1 MKAMF
6 LVFLMLCTSWAA
18 AQELE
23 FHPPASAADPAVPAL
38 MRDLASRI
46 LPVYQESDQEKYL
59 RNVSALQ
66 MAARNYPAAHASRE
80 QLRDRRRTV
89 DARRPV
95 QRSVIFDMYA
105 QARDHESEDRTPF
118 PQAFTRAYWDTV
130 GRLNDQ
136 DAYNLTSWLGLPVV
150 GFQES
155 LQKAFDQWRPRG
167 TVPLPDAIELL
178 WTYLAFDAYR
188 NFHPLIAALDTE
200 NDTRRYVID
209 WDVVIDTPDGATLSA
224 VMVRP
229 KDDSRPLPALLE
241 FTINVDAHNLA
252 RECAAHGYVGIVAFS
267 RGERRSVGPVTPFEH
282 DGADARAV
290 INWIT
295 RQSWSDG
302 RVGMYG
308 TSYSAFTQWA
318 AATRL
323 PTALKAMATTSAIA
337 PGVDFPMY
345 GNIVHNWAY
354 RWSGCVSNS
363 KGFDEKTCNDD
374 AQWRAVD
381 EAWYKS
387 GKSYRNLDRAIGGHN
402 LIFHRWLDH
411 ASYDRY
417 WQKFV
422 PFRAEFAKIDIPV
435 LATTGYFAGGA
446 AGTLHYFQ
454 QHFKYNPKANQT
466 LVIGPYD
473 DGVMQHGTWTSLLG
487 YQIDPA
493 AQIDL
498 RELRYQWFDHIFKA
512 ADLPALLQDRVNY
525 QMMGAN
531 EWRHA
536 PSLEVLAKGA
546 MRYYLDAGKAG
557 TAGTAGTAGA
567 AGAAGTAGAAGA
579 AGTAGAAGAAGAA
592 GEEAHGLV
600 LRKTAGARF
609 IAQQVNLAD
618 RSDASWT
625 PPTNVTA
632 KGIPLHNALLFV
644 SEPLRQ
650 PVEVAG
656 LLSGKLDFTVNRQDL
671 DLNLSLYELLP
682 NGDSFRLFEPAYEFR
697 ASYVQDPVNRHLLKA
712 GERQQLAFRASR
724 MTGRR
729 LEAGSRIAV
738 VLGVNKRADR
748 QINYGTGYPVND
760 ESIEDARIPLK
771 IRWYT
776 DTYFDVPVRH

>member
-1 MKAMF
+1 MKA
-6 LVFLMLCTSWAA
+6 LSIVWVLLLCSSWAA
-18 AQELE
+18 AQDLE

-38 MRDLASRI
+38 MRDLAVRI
-46 LPVYQESDQEKYL
+46 LPVYQENDQEKYL
-59 RNVSALQ
+59 RNLSALQ
-66 MAARNYPAAHASRE
+66 MVARNYPAANASRE
-80 QLRDRRRTV
+80 QLRDRRRNV

-95 QRSVIFDMYA
+95 ARSVIFDMYA
-105 QARDHESEDRTPF
+105 HARDRESEDRTPF
-118 PQAFTRAYWDTV
+118 PQAFAQAYRDAV

-136 DAYNLTSWLGLPVV
+136 EAYNLTSWLALPVV
-150 GFQES
+150 GFQEP
-155 LQKAFDQWRPRG
+155 LQKAFDQWRSRG
-167 TVPLPDAIELL
+167 TIPLPDAIELV
-178 WTYLAFDAYR
+178 WTYLTFDAYR
-188 NFHPLIAALDTE
+188 NFHPLIAALDAE

-209 WDVVIDTPDGATLSA
+209 WDLVIETPEGASISA

-229 KDDSRPLPALLE
+229 KDDSKPLPTLLE

-267 RGERRSVGPVTPFEH
+267 RGERRSAGPVTPFEN

-308 TSYSAFTQWA
+308 TGYSAFTQWA
-318 AATRL
+318 AATHL
-323 PTALKAMATTSAIA
+323 PPALKAMATTSAIA
-337 PGVDFPMY
+337 PGIDFPMN

-354 RWSGCVSNS
+354 RWSGCVSSS

-381 EAWYKS
+381 EAWYTS
-387 GKSYRNLDRAIGGHN
+387 GKSYRDLDRAIGGHN

-422 PFRAEFAKIDIPV
+422 PYREEFARVNIPV
-435 LATTGYFAGGA
+435 LTTTGYFAGGA
-446 AGTLHYFQ
+446 SGTLYYFEQHY
-454 QHFKYNPKANQT
+454 KYNPKANQT

-487 YQIDPA
+487 YQIDQA
-493 AQIDL
+493 AQVDL
-498 RELRYQWFDHIFKA
+498 RELRYQWFDHVLKG
-512 ADLPALLQDRVNY
+512 ADAPALLQDRVNY
-525 QMMGAN
+525 QVMGAN

-536 PSLEVLAKGA
+536 PSLEALAKGG
-546 MRYYLDAGKAG
+546 MRYYLDAG
-557 TAGTAGTAGA
+557 A
-567 AGAAGTAGAAGA
+567 ASDQAYRLVQRKGPAAA
-579 AGTAGAAGAAGAA
+579 
-592 GEEAHGLV
+592 
-600 LRKTAGARF
+600 F
-609 IAQQVNLAD
+609 ITQKVNLAD
-618 RSDASWT
+618 RSDAAWT
-625 PPTNVTA
+625 PPTNVVG
-632 KGIPLHNALLFV
+632 KGIALHNALLFV

-656 LLSGKLDFTVNRQDL
+656 LLSGRLDFTVNKQDL
-671 DLNLSLYELLP
+671 DLNVSLYELLP

-697 ASYVQDPVNRHLLKA
+697 ASYVRDPVNRHLLKA
-712 GERQQLAFRASR
+712 GERQQLAFRANR

-729 LEAGSRIAV
+729 LDTGSRIAV
-738 VLGVNKRADR
+738 VIGVNKRPDR

-771 IRWYT
+771 ILWYT
-776 DTYFDVPVRH
+776 DSYVDVPARR